1 MIDDRLTAVDDLNA
15 VANAMHAED
24 ALPGWLEGVEEY
36 AVDENYTASWS
47 TFYAVTREYED
58 IGFPE
63 DPALFADEFASLE
76 SLATTLTEAAKELET
91 SSDEY
96 RSDSSLGGYPW
107 YEKAPRTLS
116 EGEYTKE
123 LPSWQTLEDAT
134 PPE

>member
-15 VANAMHAED
+15 VANAMLAED
-24 ALPGWLEGVEEY
+24 ALFGWLEGGDEY
-36 AVDENYTASWS
+36 AVDENYTVSWS

-76 SLATTLTEAAKELET
+76 SLVTTISEAAAQLEL

-96 RSDSSLGGYPW
+96 RSDVPTSGYYR
-107 YEKAPRTLS
+107 YEQALDILS
-116 EGEYTKE
+116 EGEYTAD
-123 LPSWQTLEDAT
+123 LPSRQTLEDAT